1 MKSDI
6 PVIILAGGYGTRI
19 SEESEFKPKPMVL
32 IGENPILWHIMK
44 LFSIQGFNNFI
55 IATGYKHEII
65 DEWIAKNNNDYIA
78 KAITFS
84 SDINYLSNI
93 KSELA
98 QRVNTSSLFD
108 TNKFYKNFKDCLLN
122 II

>member
-55 IATGYKHEII
+55 IV
-65 DEWIAKNNNDYIA
+65 
-78 KAITFS
+78 S
-84 SDINYLSNI
+84 
-93 KSELA
+93 
-98 QRVNTSSLFD
+98 
-108 TNKFYKNFKDCLLN
+108 
-122 II
+122 